1 MNFVF
6 KKQYCIDISINLII
20 SGDTMILES
29 NNHSV
34 FKLNYHLILV
44 TKYRRKVIND
54 NISKRFKEMFEYIGK
69 KYLIK
74 IVWIYI

>member
-1 MNFVF
+1 
-6 KKQYCIDISINLII
+6 
-20 SGDTMILES
+20 MILES